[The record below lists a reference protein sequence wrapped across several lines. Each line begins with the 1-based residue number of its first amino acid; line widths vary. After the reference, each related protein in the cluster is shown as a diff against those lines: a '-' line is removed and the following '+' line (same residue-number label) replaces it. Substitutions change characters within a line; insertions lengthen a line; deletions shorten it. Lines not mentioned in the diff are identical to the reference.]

1 MSRVTKISLKLSV
14 ILFVSAVL
22 ISCGDPTM
30 ESTVVTSEVRPDQES
45 WDVTITMTDEGL
57 KRVVVTAGH
66 LEKYN
71 ERLFIYLD
79 NNIEADFFD
88 LEERHTTRLISD
100 RAEIDEEANY
110 MRALHNVIVESDSG
124 ITLFTDTLS
133 WDHDAELIYTDDSVM
148 ITTKQNDTLYGVGFE
163 SDLLMNSWRILNP
176 SGVTN
181 RIND

>member
-1 MSRVTKISLKLSV
+1 
-14 ILFVSAVL
+14 
-22 ISCGDPTM
+22 
-30 ESTVVTSEVRPDQES
+30 
-45 WDVTITMTDEGL
+45 
-57 KRVVVTAGH
+57 
-66 LEKYN
+66 
-71 ERLFIYLD
+71 
-79 NNIEADFFD
+79 
-88 LEERHTTRLISD
+88 
-100 RAEIDEEANY
+100 

-176 SGVTN
+176 SGVTS